1 MANGTPPAPPAGGT
15 PPANGGV
22 KPPQGPDLGLDTK
35 TIQTIQ
41 WSAIASAAATAINS
55 VFGYFS
61 GRMVARAVVERLS
74 GGLYG
79 GALGRYA
86 TESMMRST
94 DYAFS
99 TNGFV
104 RDIIMAA
111 IYGAI
116 GGWVLAK
123 FFPVFLRWN
132 KQFLKGWLDS
142 FFKLL
147 FWPTLVAALLL
158 ALLGVSLSALT
169 GFAPWLV
176 AIIGMIASRFVY
188 AKLMEAKVGKWDQV
202 K

>member
-1 MANGTPPAPPAGGT
+1 MANGNPPAPPTPTGT
-15 PPANGGV
+15 PTGSAP
-22 KPPQGPDLGLDTK
+22 KPPQGPDLGLDAR

-41 WSAIASAAATAINS
+41 WSAIASAAATAIDGI
-55 VFGYFS
+55 FGYFS
-61 GRMVARAVVERLS
+61 ARMVARAVVDRFA
-74 GGLYG
+74 GGMFG
-79 GALGRYA
+79 GDLGRFA
-86 TESMMRST
+86 NEGMMRSG
-94 DYAFS
+94 DFAFS
-99 TNGFV
+99 TGGFV
-104 RDIIMAA
+104 QAIIMGA

-116 GGWVLAK
+116 GGFVLAK

-158 ALLGVSLSALT
+158 TLLGVGLSALT

-176 AIIGMIASRFVY
+176 TIIGMLASRFVY
-188 AKLMEAKVGKWDQV
+188 AKLMEVKVGKWYQV